1 MDVIFELGD
10 LKFIWDSEKAKIN
23 KKKHGISFEIAARVF
38 LDENNIDDYDEFH
51 SDEEDRIKIIGKVGK
66 ILTVIYTE
74 RNDRN
79 RLISARPA
87 DKNEEELY
95 YEQFY

>member
-1 MDVIFELGD
+1 MDVNFELGD